1 MQVTATDRTSER
13 ERERER
19 ERELMHN
26 QAIAQNQR
34 STKLLVLIM
43 LARTTTRH

>member
-1 MQVTATDRTSER
+1 MQVTATDRTS